1 MCRCQ
6 LKQYFLEVAVF
17 VVVVVVVVE
26 VRDCE
31 EKRAQRSCG
40 SECAARTGQDRQPLG
55 DVTDCWSEA
64 GGGGG
69 HLLVCYGRFP
79 SCQRV

>member
-17 VVVVVVVVE
+17 VVVVVVVVVVE

-40 SECAARTGQDRQPLG
+40 SECAARRGQDRTG
-55 DVTDCWSEA
+55 S
-64 GGGGG
+64 
-69 HLLVCYGRFP
+69 P
-79 SCQRV
+79 SVM